1 MGVSMLPR
9 FTSKIVAAHERVAAV
24 IAAIV
29 CRQTTGVRSF
39 LPDAS
44 GSCPSTAKENGTKV
58 RSATSFVISILQ
70 KKHKPTR
77 TNTREVMLFV
87 RDSREYA
94 NRVKTP

>member
-9 FTSKIVAAHERVAAV
+9 L
-24 IAAIV
+24 AAIV

-77 TNTREVMLFV
+77 EVMLFV

>member
-1 MGVSMLPR
+1 MGVIMLPR
-9 FTSKIVAAHERVAAV
+9 L
-24 IAAIV
+24 AAIV

-58 RSATSFVISILQ
+58 RSATSLVISILQ